1 MTVMSN
7 EDPALPDAPKDAEDA
22 LRMGAFTI
30 LSRLQSGT
38 EEVVRLD
45 AALEALAMERERCAK
60 LCDVIEGGRF
70 PDGLPAAGFA
80 AECALAI
87 REGLVA

>member
-1 MTVMSN
+1 MTVMNN
-7 EDPALPDAPKDAEDA
+7 EYPALPEQPKDPQDA
-22 LRMGAFTI
+22 LRMSAFTI

-45 AALEALAMERERCAK
+45 AALDALAMERERCAR

-70 PDGLPAAGFA
+70 PDGDPAAGMA
-80 AECALAI
+80 AECAWAI
-87 REGLVA
+87 REGLAA

>member
-1 MTVMSN
+1 MTVMNS
-7 EDPALPDAPKDAEDA
+7 EDRATPDAPNDPEDA

-38 EEVVRLD
+38 EDVVRLD
-45 AALEALAMERERCAK
+45 VALAAVAMERERCAR

-70 PDGLPAAGFA
+70 PDGDPAAGVA
-80 AECALAI
+80 AECAWAI
-87 REGLVA
+87 REGLAA